1 MWQYDLQ
8 TMKLQWNNEITAN
21 IVTFTAVLFMYWI
34 GLRNQVIFFF
44 LLCFCFL
51 LFTYFIYSGMYMLIP
66 ASWFIPPLAPFPLW

>member
-44 LLCFCFL
+44 FALFL
-51 LFTYFIYSGMYMLIP
+51 LFVVYLFYI
-66 ASWFIPPLAPFPLW
+66 